1 MGTKGPNVSPFTCLT
16 IPKPRKLDL
25 KANKINSL
33 CFTHPPTDTE
43 NLLFPW
49 ESPCPSLVIPSH
61 TGHHLH
67 CKWDQGAEL
76 VGKIT
81 RKMKK
86 RGKGKLWALLCDAVQ
101 CWDSPMSGQG
111 QPRRRVEN
119 LCGQEEHSKPLLAKP
134 SSQYSHFLS
143 LLWFPRVRLDHGW
156 RPAKGSHG
164 QHHGQHQTCT
174 KICGHPLHILPLCT
188 CKRPCCWCKNSLSI
202 IT

>member
-33 CFTHPPTDTE
+33 CFTHPPTGTE

-67 CKWDQGAEL
+67 CKWDQGAEM
-76 VGKIT
+76 VGKIM

-86 RGKGKLWALLCDAVQ
+86 RGKGKVWALLCDAVQ

-119 LCGQEEHSKPLLAKP
+119 QWRHKPVWSGRTFKATSCKAIISVQPLFVPPVISQGQAGSRLEAGKRLPWATSWATSDMHQDLWP
-134 SSQYSHFLS
+134 SSSYPTTMYMQETM
-143 LLWFPRVRLDHGW
+143 LLV
-156 RPAKGSHG
+156 
-164 QHHGQHQTCT
+164 
-174 KICGHPLHILPLCT
+174 
-188 CKRPCCWCKNSLSI
+188 
-202 IT
+202 